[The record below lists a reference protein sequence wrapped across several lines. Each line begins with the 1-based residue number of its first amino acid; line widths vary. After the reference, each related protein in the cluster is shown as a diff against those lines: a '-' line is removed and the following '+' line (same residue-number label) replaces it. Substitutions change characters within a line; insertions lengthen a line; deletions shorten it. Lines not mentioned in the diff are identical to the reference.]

1 MLISRNFISVLIFTD
16 VPPPAAEDSSI
27 SSSRQLSRKNSQR
40 DNLSV
45 LSGSNSKQLPDPC
58 KSENQ
63 SLLGAIGPLDWLF
76 SDSDEPEP
84 PSSPKCVTKSKQTAA
99 VTEQEG
105 VGGSAATIAGNLE
118 NNSNVNRGAIPKRPR
133 QLPKQSSLDLQQQ
146 PPLAGNED
154 SASDA
159 VDVEPVTDL
168 DETVEQHSRQ
178 NSGRWHRKALRRRP
192 PTPPSTSTTSE
203 MSSTAGPS
211 DLRQRILEI
220 LTTNNNQDCD
230 RELNR

>member
-1 MLISRNFISVLIFTD
+1 M
-16 VPPPAAEDSSI
+16 
-27 SSSRQLSRKNSQR
+27 
-40 DNLSV
+40 
-45 LSGSNSKQLPDPC
+45 LSGSQNSKQLLPDPC

-99 VTEQEG
+99 LTEQEG
-105 VGGSAATIAGNLE
+105 GGGSAATIAGNLE

-133 QLPKQSSLDLQQQ
+133 QLPKQSSLELQQ
-146 PPLAGNED
+146 PPLAHED
-154 SASDA
+154 SASDAA
-159 VDVEPVTDL
+159 VDVEPVTDP
-168 DETVEQHSRQ
+168 DETIEQHSRQ

-192 PTPPSTSTTSE
+192 PTPPTASTASE
-203 MSSTAGPS
+203 MSAGPS